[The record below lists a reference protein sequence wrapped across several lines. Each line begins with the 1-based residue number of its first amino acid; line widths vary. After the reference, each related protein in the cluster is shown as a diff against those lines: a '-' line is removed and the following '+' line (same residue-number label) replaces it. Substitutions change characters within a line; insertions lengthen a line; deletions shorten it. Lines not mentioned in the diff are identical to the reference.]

1 MMKETRL
8 RVDAVRSRSSEL
20 ENDLIDAYRG
30 GTISR
35 RDFVRRGTV
44 IGVSLP
50 LLGFLASAC
59 GSGEKGGEQTD
70 RSQQPKVKKGGTIRS
85 GIAAPTGA
93 LDPLTLNNYGGIA
106 ILGQSGEYLTWADT
120 KLRLQPR
127 LAESWNPNRD
137 GSVWTFKLRRG
148 IRFQDGRPL
157 AAADVVATIDRLAD
171 PDGGSNSLSAFR
183 GVLSKGNA
191 TAVDDAT
198 VEFQLDAPN
207 GNFPYLVS
215 SDNYNA
221 IILPRDFDGDWEKTF
236 IGTGPWK
243 LEKFTPDIGVTF
255 VKNPDYWDTTRQP
268 NADRSELRFYS
279 KEQAAVLAMQGGE
292 VDVVAQF
299 SASGGRALLT
309 DPNVR
314 TIALRSATHDEV
326 HTRTDIEPFRDKRV
340 RQALALLVDRRALVD
355 GLFAEKADPGNDS
368 PFAPGYAS
376 TDASVAQ
383 RQQDVEK
390 AKQLLAD
397 AGKADGFSVKLST
410 LDELYVPDHAQLL
423 QNDAKQAGI
432 EITLEISDKASYYGD
447 SVFGESR
454 WLDSTLGIT
463 NYAHRAVP
471 NVLLGAPL
479 KSDGTWNAAHFH
491 NEDYDKLVDDY
502 AAALDVESQRT
513 TANKIQTLL
522 LDEVPVQY
530 PFFASYLT
538 AVKKTVAGV
547 EPTATGHLD
556 LRGAGSTA

>member
-1 MMKETRL
+1 MNETRL
-8 RVDAVRSRSSEL
+8 RVDAVRSRSSEI
-20 ENDLIDAYRG
+20 ENDLIDAYRA

-35 RDFVRRGTV
+35 REFVRRGTV

-59 GSGEKGGEQTD
+59 ASGENGGQQTAQ
-70 RSQQPKVKKGGTIRS
+70 SQNVKVKKGGAIRS
-85 GIAAPTGA
+85 GIATPAGA
-93 LDPLTLNNYGGIA
+93 LDPHTITDYGGIA

-120 KLRLQPR
+120 KLKLQPR
-127 LAESWNPNRD
+127 LAESWKPNRD

-148 IRFQDGRPL
+148 IKFQDGRPL
-157 AAADVVATIDRLAD
+157 AAADVVATFDRLAD

-191 TAVDDAT
+191 KAVDDTT
-198 VEFQLDAPN
+198 VEFQLDTPN

-221 IILPRDFDGDWEKTF
+221 IILPRDFDGNWEKTF

-243 LEKFTPDIGVTF
+243 LEEFNPNVGVTF

-268 NADRSELRFYS
+268 NADRSELRFYA
-279 KEQAAVLAMQGGE
+279 KEQAAVLGLQSGE
-292 VDVVAQF
+292 VDVLAQF
-299 SASGGRALLT
+299 SASGGKALLS
-309 DPNVR
+309 DPNID

-326 HTRTDIEPFRDKRV
+326 HMRTDMEPFRDKRV

-355 GLFAEKADPGNDS
+355 GLFAEKADLGNDS
-368 PFAPGYAS
+368 AFAPAYAS
-376 TDASVAQ
+376 TDTSVAQ
-383 RQQDVEK
+383 RKQDVEK

-397 AGKADGFSVKLST
+397 AGKGGGFSVVLST
-410 LDELYVPDHAQLL
+410 LEELYVPDHAQLL

-432 EITLEISDKASYYGD
+432 QIRLEVTDKASYYGD
-447 SVFGESR
+447 AVFGKSR
-454 WLDSTLGIT
+454 WLDSVLGVT

-479 KSDGTWNAAHFH
+479 KSDGTWNSAHFR
-491 NEDYDKLVDDY
+491 NKRYDKLVDDY
-502 AAALDVESQRT
+502 AAALDIESQRT
-513 TANKIQTLL
+513 TANQIQTLL
-522 LDEVPVQY
+522 LDEVPIQY
-530 PFFASYLT
+530 PFFSSYLT
-538 AVKKTVAGV
+538 AVKKTVGNV

-556 LRGAGSTA
+556 LRSAGSRA